1 MAKVL
6 AEGVSIAQQFGVQ
19 LVGVIVRIIYCALLS
34 AIIFKIVDAVV
45 GLRVNEDEEIQGL
58 DIALHDEQG
67 YNMEL

>member
-1 MAKVL
+1 MTV
-6 AEGVSIAQQFGVQ
+6 
-19 LVGVIVRIIYCALLS
+19 IYCALLS

-45 GLRVNEDEEIQGL
+45 GLRVDEDEEIQGL